1 MLCNPPSQTTSCCS
15 LVSRLSLYSD
25 LVYIVPRLSLS
36 TRLSSLVSPLS
47 SLSPY
52 RAAGP
57 TNFVLL
63 ILSPPSDILFL
74 SLSPSPSHHTYNLY
88 IIIHNH
94 NLSCIHTHTTHRITP
109 HPPTHI
115 TTSPLARYVE
125 FDTGN
130 AAAEAPKPAE
140 WQRSAS
146 VADSDGFDLT
156 RSSRSA
162 GVGAVSAK
170 ILLHL
175 MHDPAKFELKKEL
188 AEMVGMFHGT
198 RHDVIAAMWQYVKNN
213 NLQDQEEP
221 EWINCD
227 AYMQRIFPSTPRIR
241 FTEIPTLLS
250 KVLMPLS
257 PVVLQYTI
265 PMELGQHKRRSLTT
279 LSPKCVRLTCSSPRS
294 SVRLMSRERRE
305 SLC

>member
-1 MLCNPPSQTTSCCS
+1 M
-15 LVSRLSLYSD
+15 
-25 LVYIVPRLSLS
+25 
-36 TRLSSLVSPLS
+36 
-47 SLSPY
+47 
-52 RAAGP
+52 
-57 TNFVLL
+57 
-63 ILSPPSDILFL
+63 
-74 SLSPSPSHHTYNLY
+74 
-88 IIIHNH
+88 
-94 NLSCIHTHTTHRITP
+94 
-109 HPPTHI
+109 
-115 TTSPLARYVE
+115 
-125 FDTGN
+125 
-130 AAAEAPKPAE
+130 
-140 WQRSAS
+140 
-146 VADSDGFDLT
+146 
-156 RSSRSA
+156 
-162 GVGAVSAK
+162 GAVSAK